1 MSSTMRAVRI
11 DRAGGPEVLE
21 LVEVETPVPG
31 PGQVLVRHAA
41 IGLNFIDVYQRT
53 GLYPLPYP
61 TGLGLEAAGIVQ
73 AVGEGVSRFR
83 IGDRIAYAN
92 GPPGAYAEAHV
103 VAEDRAVHVPDEI
116 PLETAAAV
124 MLKGMTAEY
133 LVRRTF
139 HVKRGDTVLLHAAA
153 GGVGQILCQWAK
165 SIGATV
171 IGTVGS
177 EAKAELARN
186 LGSDHIILYDRENV
200 AERVKAITGGAGVAV
215 AYDSVG
221 KATFESSLASLS
233 RRGTLVLFGNASGP
247 VPPFDPLRLS
257 RGGSL
262 YVTRPTLFDYVATV
276 EDLDASAA
284 ALFEVIR
291 SGAVKIDIGQTF
303 PLAKI
308 REAHEALEAR
318 KTTGST
324 ILIP

>member
-21 LVEVETPVPG
+21 LVDRETPTPG

-53 GLYPLPYP
+53 GLYPLSYP
-61 TGLGLEAAGIVQ
+61 TGLGLEAAGIVE
-73 AVGEGVSRFR
+73 AVGDGVSRFSV
-83 IGDRIAYAN
+83 GDRIAYAN

-103 VAEDRAVHVPDEI
+103 VPEDRAVHVPPEI

-139 HVKRGDTVLLHAAA
+139 HVKRGDTILLHAAA

-177 EAKAELARN
+177 EAKAEMARS
-186 LGSDHIILYDRENV
+186 LGCDHVILYDREDV
-200 AERVKAITGGAGVAV
+200 ADRVKVITAGRGVVV

-221 KATFESSLASLS
+221 KSTFEASLASLS

-262 YVTRPTLFDYVATV
+262 YVTRPTLFD
-276 EDLDASAA
+276 
-284 ALFEVIR
+284 
-291 SGAVKIDIGQTF
+291 
-303 PLAKI
+303 
-308 REAHEALEAR
+308 
-318 KTTGST
+318 
-324 ILIP
+324 